1 MDISRYLYM
10 FEYRGNEKTQ
20 IDYIVDKKQIKLFD
34 FKIEGEKLSFITL
47 LSRVFFFLIS
57 KGRLAIYYV
66 KNQENGDIM
75 HTSYVIGKCFKFP
88 FMAKEDIEIGPCQ
101 TAKEYRGRGIYKN
114 VLNFINNEK
123 SSCSKT
129 AYMIVK
135 TDNTPS
141 IKGIEAAGFKR
152 VGLLS
157 KSKRLKVYKL
167 IENQE

>member
-1 MDISRYLYM
+1 M
-10 FEYRGNEKTQ
+10 FKYHGNEKTQ

-34 FKIEGEKLSFITL
+34 FKIGGEKLSFITL

-66 KNQENGDIM
+66 KNQEKGDIM

-88 FMAKEDIEIGPCQ
+88 FMKKEDIDIGPCQ
-101 TAKEYRGRGIYKN
+101 TAKAYRGKGIYKN
-114 VLNFINNEK
+114 VLNFINNEQ
-123 SSCSKT
+123 SLGSKA

-135 TDNTPS
+135 TDNIPS
-141 IKGIEAAGFKR
+141 IKGIETARFKR
-152 VGLLS
+152 VGLVS
-157 KSKRLKVYKL
+157 KSKRLKIYKL